1 MNMINIMCRVEKV
14 IPTQV
19 RKPLYDGLSD
29 SLHYNSKTNVANH
42 LYYDVFEQVRHQLM
56 LPIQEN
62 LTILYPKK
70 NFDDDTS
77 RA

>member
-1 MNMINIMCRVEKV
+1 MSMINVMRRLEKV

-19 RKPLYDGLSD
+19 RKPLYDGLID
-29 SLHYNSKTNVANH
+29 RLYYNSKTNVANH

-62 LTILYPKK
+62 LTIL
-70 NFDDDTS
+70 
-77 RA
+77 

>member
-1 MNMINIMCRVEKV
+1 MYRVEKV
-14 IPTQV
+14 IPTRV
-19 RKPLYDGLSD
+19 RKILYDELSN

-62 LTILYPKK
+62 LIILYPEK
-70 NFDDDTS
+70 NYYDDTEEE
-77 RA
+77 

>member
-1 MNMINIMCRVEKV
+1 MTMNNVMHRVEKV
-14 IPTQV
+14 IPTRV

-29 SLHYNSKTNVANH
+29 RLNYNSKTNVANH

-62 LTILYPKK
+62 LIILYPEK
-70 NFDDDTS
+70 NYYDDDTEG
-77 RA
+77 

>member
-1 MNMINIMCRVEKV
+1 MCRVEKV
-14 IPTQV
+14 IPTRV

-29 SLHYNSKTNVANH
+29 RLHYNSKNNVANH

-62 LTILYPKK
+62 LTILYPEK
-70 NFDDDTS
+70 NYYDDTEGE
-77 RA
+77 

>member
-1 MNMINIMCRVEKV
+1 MINVMHKVEKV
-14 IPTQV
+14 IPTRV

-29 SLHYNSKTNVANH
+29 RLHYNSKNNVANH

-62 LTILYPKK
+62 LTILYPEK
-70 NFDDDTS
+70 NYYDDTEGE
-77 RA
+77 